1 MASEELVSL
10 AKTAISARLAER
22 SLPVA
27 LVGLE
32 EQYK

>member
-1 MASEELVSL
+1 MISAELVSL
-10 AKTAISARLAER
+10 ASTAILARLSER